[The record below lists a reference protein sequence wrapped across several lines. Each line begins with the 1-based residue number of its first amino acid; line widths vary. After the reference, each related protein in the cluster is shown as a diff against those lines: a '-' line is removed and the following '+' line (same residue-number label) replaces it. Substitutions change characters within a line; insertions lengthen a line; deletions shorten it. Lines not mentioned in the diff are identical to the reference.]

1 MSAGIE
7 TLPDDYQARA
17 KALRAK
23 FFNAAPVVVSREKP
37 RIVDVSKLTFDAVR
51 KVGAV
56 VYHGR
61 VYGPHPLPRD
71 FLHVTAQGYEFT
83 RSPTRLRIEEI
94 KREVAG
100 KHGVPVSLLTKKR
113 GYKVAAC
120 RQEAIARVYVEFP
133 HIPLQSLA
141 RMFGL
146 QDHTTVLHAV
156 KKHGVW
162 RGAAPENADASVQP

>member
-7 TLPDDYQARA
+7 TLPEDYQARA

-94 KREVAG
+94 KREVAE
-100 KHGVPVSLLTKKR
+100 KHGIPVSLLAKQKR
-113 GYKVAAC
+113 GYKDRSLPPGGDCAGLRGISAYLPPVARADVRASRSHYRFAC
-120 RQEAIARVYVEFP
+120 RQKARR
-133 HIPLQSLA
+133 LA
-141 RMFGL
+141 RCG
-146 QDHTTVLHAV
+146 
-156 KKHGVW
+156 
-162 RGAAPENADASVQP
+162 S

>member
-37 RIVDVSKLTFDAVR
+37 RVVDVSKLTFDAVR

-94 KREVAG
+94 KREVAE
-100 KHGVPVSLLTKKR
+100 KHNIPASLLAKQSKIRTIT
-113 GYKVAAC
+113 AC
-120 RQEAIARVYVEFP
+120 RHEAIARVYVELP

-146 QDHTTVLHAV
+146 KDHTTVFSAV
-156 KKHGVW
+156 KKLGVW
-162 RGAAPENADASVQP
+162 RGASK